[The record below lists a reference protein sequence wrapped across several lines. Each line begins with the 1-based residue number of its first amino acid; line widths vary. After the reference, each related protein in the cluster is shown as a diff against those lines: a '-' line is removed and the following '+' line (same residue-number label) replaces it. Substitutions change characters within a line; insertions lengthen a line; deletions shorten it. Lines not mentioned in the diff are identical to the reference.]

1 MRDADI
7 LVSSENVYLE
17 MSKTFRPTVSAAL
30 RRAAAVRNA
39 AGEIVDDVLPREL
52 RTWLRGH
59 GRTGLP
65 VRPGTV
71 VATSPGALGAHGV
84 RRIHH
89 AAVST
94 PVGDGDRYHVAPAV
108 LAEAVQASF
117 ALGRAERAELSLPLS
132 TLCFPCWAPAAG
144 TARRD
149 RRPLAAVGPAPGTAR
164 GHLLVGHRGD
174 GPAAP
179 HRGRQGRQ
187 LASLSDTPV
196 PRSARSARANS
207 PRSGTP
213 YRRSPMRRPAPAPGV
228 TTAWSRAPVASR
240 SRCGAYRTAPSAV
253 RGRMR
258 WLADPRHTR
267 RVGSA
272 TRNRP
277 VTTASAPASARS

>member
-1 MRDADI
+1 HLGGPAHI
-7 LVSSENVYLE
+7 GLSSSNYSLYL
-17 MSKTFRPTVSAAL
+17 PTPPPPPAAPP
-30 RRAAAVRNA
+30 RRGPAAVRNA

-132 TLCFPCWAPAAG
+132 TLCFPLLGAGRGGLPVETAARWLLWAL
-144 TARRD
+144 RRELRADTSWSVIVVTD
-149 RRPLAAVGPAPGTAR
+149 RPHLTEAVKA
-164 GHLLVGHRGD
+164 
-174 GPAAP
+174 
-179 HRGRQGRQ
+179 
-187 LASLSDTPV
+187 
-196 PRSARSARANS
+196 ANS
-207 PRSGTP
+207 HP
-213 YRRSPMRRPAPAPGV
+213 
-228 TTAWSRAPVASR
+228 
-240 SRCGAYRTAPSAV
+240 
-253 RGRMR
+253 
-258 WLADPRHTR
+258 
-267 RVGSA
+267 
-272 TRNRP
+272 
-277 VTTASAPASARS
+277 